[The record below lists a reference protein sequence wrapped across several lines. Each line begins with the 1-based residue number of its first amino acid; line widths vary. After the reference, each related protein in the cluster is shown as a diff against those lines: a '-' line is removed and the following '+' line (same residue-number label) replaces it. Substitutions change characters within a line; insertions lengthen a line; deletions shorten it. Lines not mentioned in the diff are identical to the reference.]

1 MENFS
6 TVFIRLKKERGLTNK
21 QIASFTGAPLK
32 DIKKWDSGVGIPN
45 DKRVI
50 AALEG
55 ILGNEIS
62 SSIGTIPDK
71 ETFKKEISNTENSIF
86 EINKRK
92 EPKISSGFFNRFRS
106 TVAKKEKNPQTEMFT
121 YEDILE
127 IEGQEVSETEFPENI
142 YESALDEGPYI
153 NDPKQ
158 LTFYFSRNAKTIIG
172 VLLFFYL
179 AFTAFQLFWDSS
191 KLLISNLFW

>member
-6 TVFIRLKKERGLTNK
+6 RVFIKLKEERGLSNK

-32 DIKKWDSGVGIPN
+32 DIKKWDSGVGVPT

-62 SSIGTIPDK
+62 SSIGTIPNK
-71 ETFKKEISNTENSIF
+71 ETLKKEISSTENSIF
-86 EINKRK
+86 KVDKRK

-106 TVAKKEKNPQTEMFT
+106 SVAKKDRNPQTEMFT
-121 YEDILE
+121 YEDISE
-127 IEGQEVSETEFPENI
+127 IEEKEVSDLELSENI
-142 YESALDEGPYI
+142 YESALEERPYV
-153 NDPKQ
+153 NDPNQ
-158 LTFYFSRNAKTIIG
+158 LTFYFSRNLKSTVSI
-172 VLLFFYL
+172 LLFLYL
-179 AFTAFQLFWDSS
+179 AVKGLQLFWDSFR
-191 KLLISNLFW
+191 LLISNLL